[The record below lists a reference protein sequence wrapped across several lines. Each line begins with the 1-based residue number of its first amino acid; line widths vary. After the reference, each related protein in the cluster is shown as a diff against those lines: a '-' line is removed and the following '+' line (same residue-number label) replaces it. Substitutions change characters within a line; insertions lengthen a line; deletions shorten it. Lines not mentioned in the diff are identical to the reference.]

1 MLLGLRSRWGSLLPL
16 LLLWLIIGWWANAQP
31 TRQADVLQHSSTSVG
46 GLYGL
51 EQSST
56 LPGASGPTSRSYRWS
71 NGNLQVPL
79 WPNGSHSRMMQL
91 EYLAPFSPTMLQFE
105 QTQALSLPMQ
115 PELRQLSIF
124 VPAEVKHVNAIN
136 QPNEQNGRPL
146 GLLLSNLN
154 WQELG
159 ATGWANLRTATPFN
173 PSNLLLLGGV
183 ALVLSLGLAR
193 HWVALFG
200 TGLSLGLAVLAWSG
214 NWLNRAAIN
223 SLSQLVLVAALAA
236 GAWYGWQRWQ
246 RPINWRWLL
255 VAIWLITTV
264 CLWTPTVQYDGVG
277 YYAYLRSA
285 GIDHDFDFSN
295 EFSQT
300 PLELNT
306 GVKITKTGYAANPWS
321 VGPAMAFAPLW
332 WLGHGSALLG
342 GWPSDGY
349 SQPYLALTTWGS
361 ALAGLIFI
369 LSCEALLRR
378 QFSPKIAALATISV
392 YLASNLLYY
401 SLFQGAY
408 AHSLSA
414 ACVSLM
420 ALASVRLRE
429 QPSLGRWAQL
439 GLTMGA
445 TIVSYWIGA
454 LVLILPA
461 LIIWP
466 LLVGKHRRAW
476 PDLLKGLLLAALTG
490 LLIVLPQLA
499 MWKLLYGSWLTIP
512 QGGNF
517 ATPRSSQLWPML
529 VGSLYGMLWWTPI
542 YVLGLLGL
550 GLSVRQRQAWPYLAA
565 VIIYLVYISRLP
577 DWHGSGA
584 FGLRRLT
591 TIAPCLAWG
600 VAALL
605 QRWRRWP
612 GAAIGLLASFGCWN
626 LALMARYITYA
637 IPRGYPAI
645 AELPLSAILLSN
657 EPLELSRL
665 GMLLGNGWFGSQLSN
680 FQARSV
686 WILLGLLGS
695 LAGVLALGSWLG
707 RANSPSLNQEPE
719 QVGLGD

>member
-1 MLLGLRSRWGSLLPL
+1 MLRGLRSRWGTIGAL

-31 TRQADVLQHSSTSVG
+31 TRSANVLQHTSTSVG

-51 EQSST
+51 EQSNS
-56 LPGASGPTSRSYRWS
+56 LPGAAGPTTRSYRWS
-71 NGNLQVPL
+71 NGNLHVPL
-79 WPNGSHSRMMQL
+79 WPASNHARLVQL
-91 EYLAPFSPTMLQFE
+91 EYLAPFGPTSLQFE
-105 QTQALSLPMQ
+105 QTQALSLALQ
-115 PELRQLSIF
+115 PELRQLSLF
-124 VPAEVKHVNAIN
+124 VPAAVQQLQLYN
-136 QPNEQNGRPL
+136 QPSEQNGRNL
-146 GLLLSNLN
+146 GLLLSHLS

-159 ATGWANLRTATPFN
+159 SNGWAALPDATPFN
-173 PSNLLLLGGV
+173 PSNLALLCGV
-183 ALVLSLGLAR
+183 VLLLSLGWAR
-193 HWVALFG
+193 HWLALAG
-200 TGLSLGLAVLAWSG
+200 SGLSLGWAALAWSG

-223 SLSQLVLVAALAA
+223 SLSQLLLVAALAV
-236 GAWYGWQRWQ
+236 GAYHIWQRWP
-246 RPINWRWLL
+246 RPVNWRWLL
-255 VAIWLITTV
+255 VAIWLITTL

-306 GVKITKTGYAANPWS
+306 GVKLTKTGYAANPWS

-332 WLGHGSALLG
+332 WLGHGIALLG

-361 ALAGLIFI
+361 TLAGLIFI

-378 QFSPKIAALATISV
+378 QFSPKIAALATISI

-401 SLFQGAY
+401 SLLQGAY

-420 ALASVRLRE
+420 ALASMRLRE
-429 QPSLGRWAQL
+429 QPSIGRWAQL
-439 GLTMGA
+439 GLSMGA

-461 LIIWP
+461 LLLWP
-466 LLVGKHRRAW
+466 LLVGKQRLAW
-476 PDLLKGLLLAALTG
+476 PNLIKGLGIAALAG
-490 LLIVLPQLA
+490 LLVVLPQLA
-499 MWKLLYGSWLTIP
+499 MWRLLYGAWLTIP

-542 YVLGLLGL
+542 YVLGLVGL
-550 GLSVRQRQAWPYLAA
+550 GLSIRQRQAWPYLAA
-565 VIIYLVYISRLP
+565 VIIYSIYISRLP

-591 TIAPCLAWG
+591 TLAPCLAWG

-605 QRWRRWP
+605 HRWRRWP
-612 GAAIGLLASFGCWN
+612 SAAIGLVASLVGWN

-645 AELPLSAILLSN
+645 AELPLSAILLSDQ
-657 EPLELSRL
+657 PLEASRL
-665 GMLLGNGWFGSQLSN
+665 GLLMSNSWFGNQLSN
-680 FQARSV
+680 FQGRNLWV
-686 WILLGLLGS
+686 FVGLLGS
-695 LAGVLALGSWLG
+695 TAGVLAIWGWLG
-707 RANSPSLNQEPE
+707 RANSPSLNQET
-719 QVGLGD
+719 